1 MFNVC
6 TFTTSL
12 LSLLYSSWLPT
23 YIYVYIYICMYLYEL
38 LYLLYVCYICVYVGI
53 RALLRICIDR
63 YYWWKGPTITV
74 ATLRRKGG
82 SFCLECLSTFV

>member
-23 YIYVYIYICMYLYEL
+23 YIYIYHMYINCYIRTVRMYLYEL
-38 LYLLYVCYICVYVGI
+38 LYILYVCYICAYVGI
-53 RALLRICIDR
+53 RVLLYVLIGIIGGRIR
-63 YYWWKGPTITV
+63 P
-74 ATLRRKGG
+74 LQ
-82 SFCLECLSTFV
+82 LLL